1 MIRKDLANQ
10 RVIKAISL
18 GLATTMTM
26 MTPMTALA
34 ETTTPE
40 PQYEDV
46 ENGVADAAQTEA
58 DDAKTA
64 IGNESKE
71 GIQATG
77 AIATVE
83 QVYETDAAG
92 LDPENELPGTG
103 TALDNALDND
113 PTVKDDLKNASADI
127 EAAEDQMLVVEG
139 TADTSAKETD
149 VNKAEKKVDTDVTNA
164 ATAVSNG
171 KQANANAMSA
181 ESEINAK
188 ADDANKKA
196 DELNKNAADT
206 QKIADDAADII
217 TKANEEINGV
227 NYAPGEEPAGGAAPS
242 LQDEFNAAKNAA
254 GMSAAYNKMTAI
266 VDKAEEDFNNKLAD
280 YNTAKSAY
288 NALESEYA
296 ALYVDYVAAY
306 GDPEN
311 VTDGT
316 YLAKADKASGDY
328 DAAKKNFDDASEAF
342 NKDLGEYAAAV
353 KSLNDQITLYNGAI
367 DAASAEAQKAY
378 SKLADAKAKLD
389 ALKTAA
395 DAAYNEV
402 NNSLTASAQA
412 IETAQN
418 NYAENKTDETKFNLF
433 KSYVEN
439 FYVPEKMGGSD
450 AEVSMT
456 AVEKASTS
464 TLSYFKL
471 TYKDAEGKDA
481 VKYLNYSINENGDV
495 TLYEISDLLVKA
507 NEELI
512 SAEEE
517 TGKTDLIAYYKN
529 GTSELIIISKAT
541 MTGNEFT
548 DINGNKIVKAT
559 KDKNGN
565 DLHGKYFLVDANG
578 ERTELGVTPAGSY
591 TSTDNGVNVLEV
603 VSHGDSTVEY
613 KHAADGTVVKTVT
626 TPVTTVTYH
635 EASLSDESFKSR
647 EAAEAAMKAAIGELT
662 DNDEV
667 VTSEVTERTATE
679 EYTETYTED
688 VEKSEMVTVDEYT
701 ASGEYVS
708 SFEKTIKLSSDD
720 YTGYTALWED
730 YEDDIKEKQD
740 DVKEDI
746 NDQFRKY
753 SEGNV
758 VNIDSKKCLVL
769 SATLGDITYSDPSTI
784 LFEGHGHFTV
794 DGSANVTATVAAVET
809 KTLSKNDAAFIS
821 VLEEYGYRTWQSWDK
836 VGRHFEWDW
845 LNSGWVDDY
854 NWVEHDNFAD
864 AVNNYFNAQTGLQYK
879 NLSGSGDTYYFDY
892 VAKETIT
899 GDKQTAVASRDA
911 SEQATNNRNAKDAS
925 KTNLESKTAGKTLVS
940 DISYITTNADK
951 EVKYTKPE
959 EKTRPATREITVYDY
974 SVKYNKYIGTDTV
987 NQSNV
992 TTFKGIQILDSHGSS
1007 VGEHNRTDISV
1018 GAYELAS
1025 FLQKNDTLLEKYQT
1039 LSSDVTKAQ
1048 DAVSEVQGEVDALLK
1063 QINGYEKE
1071 ITGLKQQKKS
1081 IQQAKVKAISTW
1093 QIAKYE
1099 ADLKLLTET
1108 IAINEEALEIAMTT
1122 LDELKGQLADNQK
1135 ILENQIEKER
1145 REEEARRQQGGGEN
1159 TNYTPGTATSD
1170 TDDTVVAAA
1179 APVRRTQAT
1188 ANINAAQG
1196 EAGVGRAAVAG
1207 ARRGQGGLDDE
1218 TAGIDVEE
1226 KEIVASSDNKKKV
1239 VEDPVGKKVEINDS
1253 EVPLAGS
1260 LDVEED
1266 GMSWWW
1272 LLIVALLGATGT
1284 AMYEKH
1290 KKNKAAKATQSTAKE
1305 KSSNKKN

>member
-71 GIQATG
+71 GVQATG

-83 QVYETDAAG
+83 QIYETDAAG
-92 LDPENELPGTG
+92 LKPENELTPKTG
-103 TALDNALDND
+103 AALGEALDND
-113 PTVKDDLKNASADI
+113 PTVKKDLKDASADI
-127 EAAEDQMLVVEG
+127 AAAEDQMLVVEG

-149 VNKAEKKVDTDVTNA
+149 VNNAENKVDTDVTNA

-171 KQANANAMSA
+171 KQANADAMSA

-188 ADDANKKA
+188 ADATNAKA
-196 DELNKNAADT
+196 DKLNTNAADT

-296 ALYVDYVAAY
+296 ALYAAYVAAY

-328 DAAKKNFDDASEAF
+328 DAAKINFDAATTKFNSDLASY
-342 NKDLGEYAAAV
+342 GAAV

-367 DAASAEAQKAY
+367 DAASTEAQKAY

-389 ALKTAA
+389 ALKEAA

-439 FYVPEKMGGSD
+439 FYVPEKMGGSA

-507 NEELI
+507 NEKLI

-529 GTSELIIISKAT
+529 GTSELIIISKAA

-565 DLHGKYFLVDANG
+565 DLHGKYFLVYDNG

-591 TSTDNGVNVLEV
+591 NSTGNGVNVLEV
-603 VSHGDSTVEY
+603 VSHGESTVEY

-635 EASLSDESFKSR
+635 EASLSGESFESR
-647 EAAEAAMKAAIGELT
+647 EAAEAAMNTAIAGLNELDKDIT
-662 DNDEV
+662 GK
-667 VTSEVTERTATE
+667 VTERTATE

-688 VEKSEMVTVDEYT
+688 VEKSETVTVDEYT

-708 SFEKTIKLSSDD
+708 SFEKTIKLTSDD
-720 YTGYTALWED
+720 HTGYTWIWED
-730 YEDDIKEKQD
+730 YDEDIKEKQD
-740 DVKEDI
+740 DVKDDI

-758 VNIDSKKCLVL
+758 VNIDGKNCLVL
-769 SATLGDITYSDPSTI
+769 SATLGDITYSDPDSI
-784 LFEGHGHFTV
+784 LIEGHGHFIV
-794 DGSANVTATVAAVET
+794 NGSANVTATVAAVET
-809 KTLSKNDAAFIS
+809 KTLSKNDANFIAELTANYGYKKWSEWEVIDKAFWFW
-821 VLEEYGYRTWQSWDK
+821 EDDEYG
-836 VGRHFEWDW
+836 
-845 LNSGWVDDY
+845 
-854 NWVEHDNFAD
+854 WVEHDNFAD
-864 AVNNYFNAQTGLQYK
+864 AVQNYYNAQAGLQYK

-940 DISYITTNADK
+940 DISYITTNAEK
-951 EVKYTKPE
+951 EVKYTETE
-959 EKTRPATREITVYDY
+959 EKTRTATREITVYDY
-974 SVKYNKYIGTDTV
+974 SVKYNRYIGTKTV
-987 NQSNV
+987 DLSNV

-1007 VGEHNRTDISV
+1007 VGEHNRTNIS
-1018 GAYELAS
+1018 ASADELAS
-1025 FLQKNDTLLEKYQT
+1025 FLRKNDTLLEKYQT

-1048 DAVSEVQGEVDALLK
+1048 DAVSEAQGEVDALLK

-1099 ADLKLLTET
+1099 ADLKALTET

-1170 TDDTVVAAA
+1170 TDDTIVAAA
-1179 APVRRTQAT
+1179 VPVRRTQAA
-1188 ANINAAQG
+1188 ANVNAAQG

-1226 KEIVASSDNKKKV
+1226 KEIVASPDNKKKV
-1239 VEDPVGKKVEINDS
+1239 VEDPVGKMVEINDS

-1305 KSSNKKN
+1305 KPSNKKN